1 MSPDEQFEQEVQRNI
16 EGLAGDR
23 DVQALSRIW
32 LREITPH
39 KYAYNFKWM
48 GRPIIQLPQ
57 DMMAMQEIL
66 WDVKPD
72 LVIEA
77 GIAHGGSILYYASI
91 LQLLGHGEVIGIDV
105 DIRAHNRAAI
115 EVHPMSKRVRL
126 IEGSSIAQ
134 EVIEKVRGLAQGK
147 RVVVVLDSN
156 HTHDHVLAELLAY
169 APLVCIGGYCV
180 VMDTLIEDMPDRFFG
195 DRPWGHGNN
204 PKTAVHQFLSSHPGF
219 EIDKDIDHKLLISV
233 APDGYLRRVA

>member
-1 MSPDEQFEQEVQRNI
+1 MNPHEEFEEEVRMNI
-16 EGLAGDR
+16 AGLKGDL
-23 DVQALSRIW
+23 DLQALSRVW
-32 LREITPH
+32 VREVSPH

-48 GRPIIQLPQ
+48 GRPIIQFPQ

-91 LQLLGHGEVIGIDV
+91 LELLGHGEVIGIDV

-115 EVHPMSKRVRL
+115 EAHPMSKRVRL
-126 IEGSSIAQ
+126 IEGSSTAQ

-169 APLVCIGGYCV
+169 APLVCVGGYCV
-180 VMDTLIEDMPDRFFG
+180 VMDTLIEDMPNRFFG